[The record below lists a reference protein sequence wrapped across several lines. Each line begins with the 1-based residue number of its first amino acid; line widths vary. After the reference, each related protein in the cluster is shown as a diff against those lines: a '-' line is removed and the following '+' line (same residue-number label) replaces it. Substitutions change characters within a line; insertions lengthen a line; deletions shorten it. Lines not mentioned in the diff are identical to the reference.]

1 MSKIIIEKQL
11 EEYSH
16 LSKEI
21 HDLLYKYAMKHLSTG
36 EQVDDLYQTVDKI
49 LDNSCEEVFTYE

>member
-11 EEYSH
+11 EEYNH
-16 LSKEI
+16 LGEEI

-36 EQVDDLYQTVDKI
+36 EQVDDLYQTIDKI
-49 LDNSCEEVFTYE
+49 LDNS